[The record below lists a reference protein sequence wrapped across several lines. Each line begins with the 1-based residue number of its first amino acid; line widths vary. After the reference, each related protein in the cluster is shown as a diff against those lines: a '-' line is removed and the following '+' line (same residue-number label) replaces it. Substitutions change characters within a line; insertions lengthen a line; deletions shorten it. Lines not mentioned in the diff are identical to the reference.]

1 MWFPLQSQSACPSRR
16 AGPPPASH
24 FLYWF
29 IQGKYHLHFTVSL
42 VKLFHSVLGFFFFIF
57 FLFLSFL
64 LFWKHINW
72 ARKEPGT
79 IIMSINMLLKQ
90 THCVIRLAIFI
101 TQYGSENDRERSK
114 HALLV
119 YSTAWPMVRGCFRL
133 VCTQIWH
140 IPAVQSSRTVL
151 CACLSS
157 HLVVNM
163 KHSAAKPHN
172 FALDHVTY
180 IPSPLPSAWGEG
192 REGRKRPPPSRK
204 QQDAQPGCG

>member
-1 MWFPLQSQSACPSRR
+1 MWFPLQSPSALLSRR
-16 AGPPPASH
+16 AGPPQASH

-42 VKLFHSVLGFFFFIF
+42 VKLFQSVLGFCFCFFFTISDSKF
-57 FLFLSFL
+57 S

-90 THCVIRLAIFI
+90 THCVIRLAIFKN
-101 TQYGSENDRERSK
+101 QYGSENNREHTK

-140 IPAVQSSRTVL
+140 IHAVQSGMCPVCL
-151 CACLSS
+151 FELSS
-157 HLVVNM
+157 
-163 KHSAAKPHN
+163 
-172 FALDHVTY
+172 
-180 IPSPLPSAWGEG
+180 
-192 REGRKRPPPSRK
+192 
-204 QQDAQPGCG
+204 GCKYEA